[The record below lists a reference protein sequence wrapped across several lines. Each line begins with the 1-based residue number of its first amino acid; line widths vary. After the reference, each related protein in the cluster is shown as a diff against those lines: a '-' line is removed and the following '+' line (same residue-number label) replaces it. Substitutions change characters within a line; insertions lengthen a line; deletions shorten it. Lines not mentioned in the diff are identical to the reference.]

1 MPEFILYSSPIK
13 FLDKYGNLQQNQLID
28 GIPRVDKF
36 LKKNYI
42 FYVSYADKWVI
53 FRKK

>member
-13 FLDKYGNLQQNQLID
+13 FVDKYGNLQQNQLIN

-36 LKKNYI
+36 LKKI
-42 FYVSYADKWVI
+42 ISFMSLSLVSG
-53 FRKK
+53 